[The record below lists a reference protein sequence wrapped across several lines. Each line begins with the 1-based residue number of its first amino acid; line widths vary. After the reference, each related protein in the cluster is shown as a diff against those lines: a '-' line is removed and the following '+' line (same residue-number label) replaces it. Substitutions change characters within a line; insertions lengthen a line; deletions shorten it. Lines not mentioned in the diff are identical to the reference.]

1 MRKLAVVVL
10 SVTCAITMSSCGVVS
25 SVISGLL
32 EPKKTFKEIVG
43 ERLSLDLSSA
53 EVLEEWDT
61 HGGFH
66 GDGEAFLKLAVPDG
80 FETKLSIEETV
91 EGKVEE
97 GWRALPLTGIAYAYY
112 YEWGGL
118 FEHPETGERVI
129 PEIVNGYWYYTETGA
144 MNWDLVILDVDE
156 NIFYFYE
163 WDA

>member
-10 SVTCAITMSSCGVVS
+10 SVACATTMSSCGLVARG
-25 SVISGLL
+25 ISKLL

-80 FETKLSIEETV
+80 FETELVIGEAV
-91 EGKVEE
+91 EGKVGE
-97 GWRALPLTGIAYAYY
+97 GWTPMPLTGTAYAYY
-112 YEWGGL
+112 YDWGGL
-118 FEHPETGERVI
+118 FEHPETGEKVI
-129 PEIVNGYWYYTETGA
+129 PEIANGYWYYIATGA
-144 MNWDLVILDVDE
+144 MNWDFAILDIDE
-156 NIFYFYE
+156 NILYFYE